1 MNDAG
6 KKFKEWWDDMILWD
20 TNSENITA
28 SREQEMFQFFV
39 ASGYL
44 LHLKQKYKDR
54 AAELMEKGLISE

>member
-1 MNDAG
+1 MSDAG
-6 KKFKEWWDDMILWD
+6 KKFRSMWDEMVVWD
-20 TNSENITA
+20 KNPENITA

-39 ASGYL
+39 SSGYL